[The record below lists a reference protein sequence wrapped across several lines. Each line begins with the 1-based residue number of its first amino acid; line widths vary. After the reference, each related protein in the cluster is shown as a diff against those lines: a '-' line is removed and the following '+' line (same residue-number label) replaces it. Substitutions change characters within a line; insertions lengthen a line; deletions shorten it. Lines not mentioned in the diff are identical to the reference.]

1 LETPIQPAV
10 PAARSTGRSAQR
22 RSNRAFIVFL
32 ILWLILISAGIT
44 GAKLYSDHLTR
55 SMTTDINR
63 QTNIKLTA
71 MQKQYDERL
80 QAAESSY
87 KSEIAVLQGKID
99 ALNELLTFTK
109 DNASAKTDNS
119 NKLFTQLSEVKKQL
133 EQLKKNLDVLK

>member
-1 LETPIQPAV
+1 
-10 PAARSTGRSAQR
+10 
-22 RSNRAFIVFL
+22 
-32 ILWLILISAGIT
+32 
-44 GAKLYSDHLTR
+44 
-55 SMTTDINR
+55 MTADINR